1 MKKFLK
7 WTIGI
12 LLSPVILFI
21 ILSIL
26 LYIPPVQR
34 FAVRTVTEYISENTE
49 TQVSVKNLRLSFPLD
64 LKLEEFRMND
74 LSNGLLVG
82 VESLIVDLRL
92 THLLQGKVDVEGI
105 TLNSGLVNTQKIIPG
120 VSIQGEVG
128 RFFIDSHGIDL
139 KESDVVV
146 NNALLENSDVR
157 ILLNDS
163 TSEDTT
169 ESGPLALFGS
179 STTPVRFPW

>member
-1 MKKFLK
+1 MKKLLK

-21 ILSIL
+21 LLSIL

-34 FAVRTVTEYISENTE
+34 FAVRSVTEYISENTD
-49 TQVSVKNLRLSFPLD
+49 TKVSVESLRLSFPLD

-74 LSNGLLVG
+74 RSNGLLVG

-92 THLLQGKVDVEGI
+92 THLLRGQVDVEGI
-105 TLNSGLVNTQKIIPG
+105 TLNQGMVNTQKIIPG
-120 VSIQGEVG
+120 VSVQGEVG
-128 RFFIDSHGIDL
+128 RFFINSHGIDL
-139 KESDVVV
+139 KKSEVIV
-146 NNALLENSDVR
+146 NNAQLDDSNVR

-169 ESGPLALFGS
+169 TSGPVLWKIRLKRW
-179 STTPVRFPW
+179 V